1 MVGASHTSA
10 GLCPSATSDQT
21 ERVQD
26 RPRVPTALGWT
37 LAGFLCLV
45 IVLETVALTV
55 IAVFISVPLAIA
67 GPFVVAA
74 LALLIVRDA
83 RRHARR

>member
-1 MVGASHTSA
+1 VVGGSHTSG

-21 ERVQD
+21 ERVEE
-26 RPRVPTALGWT
+26 RRSVPKALGWT

>member
-1 MVGASHTSA
+1 MEQHTRS
-10 GLCPSATSDQT
+10 L
-21 ERVQD
+21 
-26 RPRVPTALGWT
+26 PRALGWT

-45 IVLETVALTV
+45 ILLETIALTV

-67 GPFVVAA
+67 VPIVVAA